1 MCCACWI
8 AGNGRFRCMHF
19 RYRMVCFTGKM
30 SMKAFPMI
38 YFIAWRRWRLYVGMV
53 CTAENLFYHSNIGSL
68 VGIRLQ
74 DDFWLFANHESNRS
88 NACHIGEFYLR
99 EISDRFRKAAFVADF
114 KEKSYSWAQETI
126 GGLYCIAPPKGYH
139 PHTINYLFT
148 IHVACTDFYLLEGY
162 SRASNQPTFFK
173 LEI

>member
-53 CTAENLFYHSNIGSL
+53 CTAENLFYIALGSL